1 MRHAVILAALGCGV
15 LLADRALGQ
24 RKDCYV
30 VNRAGAK
37 VSGVAISA
45 AADGTL
51 VLEMEPGGP
60 KQTFKP
66 GSYRF
71 AYVPKPKLVGELEK
85 AYEAKKYDLVAQH
98 GPGIFGKYK
107 YLGWGDYVAYLE
119 GMALLDSGKAE
130 RALDKFELAR
140 KTPGKRGA
148 EVAKGRIMALVS
160 LKRDD
165 EAAAELEKL
174 SQADDEDIAAFAFN
188 TRGQILSRQKGRE
201 KDAVLQYLKTLL
213 LFEPGDATRERDE
226 ARKRVV
232 ALLKEMN
239 DPRAKDFEQFK

>member
-1 MRHAVILAALGCGV
+1 MRNAVILAALACGM
-15 LLADRALGQ
+15 LFADRALGQ
-24 RKDCYV
+24 KRGCYV
-30 VNRAGAK
+30 VNRTGSK
-37 VSGVAISA
+37 VSGVALA
-45 AADGTL
+45 AAPDGTL
-51 VLEMEPGGP
+51 TLEMEPGGP

-85 AYEAKKYDLVAQH
+85 AYDAKKYDLVAQH

-130 RALDKFELAR
+130 RALDKFELGR

-165 EAAAELEKL
+165 EATGELEKL
-174 SQADDEDIAAFAFN
+174 AQADDEDIAAFAFN
-188 TRGQILSRQKGRE
+188 TRGQILGRQGKK

-213 LFEPGDATRERDE
+213 LFEPGDAAKERDE
-226 ARKRVV
+226 AREQVV

>member
-1 MRHAVILAALGCGV
+1 MRHAVILAALGCGM
-15 LLADRALGQ
+15 LLADSALGQ
-24 RKDCYV
+24 KKDCYV
-30 VNRAGAK
+30 INRAGAK
-37 VSGVAISA
+37 VSGVDIA
-45 AADGTL
+45 AEPDGTL
-51 VLEMEPGGP
+51 MLEMEQGGP

-71 AYVPKPKLVGELEK
+71 AYVPKPKLVGELER

-98 GPGIFGKYK
+98 GPGIFSKCK
-107 YLGWGDYVAYLE
+107 YLGWGDYVAYVE
-119 GMALLDSGKAE
+119 GMALLDSGKPE
-130 RALDKFELAR
+130 LALDKFELGR
-140 KTPGKRGA
+140 KTPGKCSA
-148 EVAKGRIMALVS
+148 EVAKGRIMALVA
-160 LKRDD
+160 LKRDE

-174 SQADDEDIAAFAFN
+174 SQADDEDVAAFAFN
-188 TRGQILSRQKGRE
+188 ARGQIMSRQGKK

-226 ARKRVV
+226 ARKQVV